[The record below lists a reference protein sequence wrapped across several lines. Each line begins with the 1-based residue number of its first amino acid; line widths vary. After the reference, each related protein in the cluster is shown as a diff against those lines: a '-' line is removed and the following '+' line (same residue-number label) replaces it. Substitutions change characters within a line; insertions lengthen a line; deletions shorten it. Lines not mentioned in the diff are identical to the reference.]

1 MKGELDPQTHL
12 EAKTAKWLSMSASAK
27 SNRNLEQFKYIY
39 PRDLEQRNCER
50 LEKETAIRKNFEI

>member
-12 EAKTAKWLSMSASAK
+12 EAKTAKWPSMSASAK

-39 PRDLEQRNCER
+39 PRFWSRGTVKDWKKR
-50 LEKETAIRKNFEI
+50 LPSKKKFEI